1 MVMFLI
7 FLFTDLFIAGIFYA
21 VYGKKRTYTEGMLLG
36 VHLPA
41 SAAESGEVVSFMER
55 YHRKTKAFFL
65 MNTLAGALI
74 CGICFWYFSVFMI
87 VWCVWLA
94 GFSVGMIALL
104 FRNHRK
110 LYDLKVERGWI
121 GSEGS
126 RIMAADVKVAAQS
139 DRMGL
144 SPLWHLAAAF
154 LILMPCVLPTVRYYL
169 RVSDDGMILFGCS
182 LAVTASFAILHKVIL
197 GMRNRVYSED
207 SDLNMKVNR
216 MQKTVWSWALIGA
229 GFCNAAAYLTAASSM
244 DTDGRISTGVYIVY
258 VVLESLPGAA
268 LICGFL
274 YMRFKKEKMLA
285 GNRHPLYID
294 DDVYWKNG
302 WYSNPND
309 RRLIVQDWVCSWNYT
324 TNMARPLG
332 KFCLLLGVG
341 VTAAVMI
348 WGCREMWKMD
358 FAPIRMEI
366 TGEGLEITSGV
377 ADYSIRYDE
386 IESVRLLE
394 SLPEEDYAGYRL
406 IKGSD
411 SAGKLA
417 GRFRGKETGAC
428 RLYIYKGYE
437 PVLEIDT
444 KEGPVYVNSRNEG
457 EAEKW
462 NEKLKKM

>member
-65 MNTLAGALI
+65 MNTLAG
-74 CGICFWYFSVFMI
+74 
-87 VWCVWLA
+87 
-94 GFSVGMIALL
+94 
-104 FRNHRK
+104 
-110 LYDLKVERGWI
+110 
-121 GSEGS
+121 
-126 RIMAADVKVAAQS
+126 
-139 DRMGL
+139 
-144 SPLWHLAAAF
+144 
-154 LILMPCVLPTVRYYL
+154 
-169 RVSDDGMILFGCS
+169 
-182 LAVTASFAILHKVIL
+182 
-197 GMRNRVYSED
+197 
-207 SDLNMKVNR
+207 
-216 MQKTVWSWALIGA
+216 
-229 GFCNAAAYLTAASSM
+229 
-244 DTDGRISTGVYIVY
+244 
-258 VVLESLPGAA
+258 A

-366 TGEGLEITSGV
+366 TGEGLEITSGA